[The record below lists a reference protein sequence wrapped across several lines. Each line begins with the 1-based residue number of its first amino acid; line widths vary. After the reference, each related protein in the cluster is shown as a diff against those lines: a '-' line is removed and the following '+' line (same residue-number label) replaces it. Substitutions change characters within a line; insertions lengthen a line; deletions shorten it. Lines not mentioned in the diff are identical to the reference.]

1 MMTGCIGSYLH
12 NCDPPHP
19 DDEQILEHIT
29 ADFPPTLM
37 YVALEDDLIPP
48 DGQKQALEDKLGPL
62 GVECKVMMVQAPH
75 GFIDLPARY
84 FPDRAQG
91 WWDET
96 VQPALEW
103 ALEKMN
109 S

>member
-1 MMTGCIGSYLH
+1 MKTGVLRSYLH
-12 NCDPPHP
+12 GCDPPYP
-19 DDEQILEHIT
+19 EEEQILNNIT
-29 ADFPPTLM
+29 KDFPPTLM

-48 DGQKQALEDKLGPL
+48 EGQKKALEDKLGEF
-62 GVECKVMMVQAPH
+62 GIECRVLMVQAPH

-103 ALEKMN
+103 AIQKMN
-109 S
+109 A

>member
-1 MMTGCIGSYLH
+1 MITGCISSYLH
-12 NCDPPHP
+12 GQDPPYP
-19 DDEQILEHIT
+19 KGEEILENIT

-37 YVALEDDLIPP
+37 YVALEDDLIAP
-48 DGQKQALEDKLGPL
+48 DGQKEALEGTLGPL
-62 GVECKVMMVQAPH
+62 GVECKVLMVQAPH

-103 ALEKMN
+103 AIQKM
-109 S
+109 SE